1 MLKIDERRQK
11 ILDRLRRNGRVY
23 VTELSRE
30 LGVTPVTVRNDLG
43 ALEKDGYLERMNG
56 GAVQIDRGTRKSQ
69 ISGLEGIDRLE
80 AKQAIARRISS
91 FIKDGNTIF
100 INSGS
105 TAMLVAEELKKLS
118 CLNVVTNSLSVAS
131 ALCDADTFRVI
142 LLGGEL
148 NTKYGFTHGKDAE
161 NKLGNYHA
169 DFAILS
175 IDGIGADCGITTYH
189 SEETPID
196 RLMIE
201 GAGQVIIAADSTK
214 VGRAGFMRVSDNLDG
229 IHLVTGRDARESEI
243 AALTALGLKI
253 TLCD

>member
-11 ILDRLRRNGRVY
+11 ILDRLRRDGRVY
-23 VTELSRE
+23 VSELCRD

-43 ALEKDGYLERMNG
+43 ALEKDGYLERMSG
-56 GAVQIDRGTRKSQ
+56 GAVHIDRGSRRGSTPTRNVN
-69 ISGLEGIDRLE
+69 RFE
-80 AKQAIARRISS
+80 AKKAIAEKVAG

-118 CLNVVTNSLSVAS
+118 HLNVVTNSLAVAN
-131 ALCDADTFRVI
+131 ALCDADTFRVT

-148 NTKYGFTHGKDAE
+148 NTKYGFTYGTDAE
-161 NKLGNYHA
+161 QKLGKYHA

-175 IDGIGADCGITTYH
+175 IDGIGANGGITTYH
-189 SEETPID
+189 SEEAPID

-201 GAGQVIIAADSTK
+201 GGHEVIIAADGTK
-214 VGRAGFMRVSDNLDG
+214 VGRAGFMRVSDELDG
-229 IHLVTGRDARESEI
+229 IHLVTGCDADKDELN
-243 AALTALGLKI
+243 ALSALGVRV
-253 TLCD
+253 TVS